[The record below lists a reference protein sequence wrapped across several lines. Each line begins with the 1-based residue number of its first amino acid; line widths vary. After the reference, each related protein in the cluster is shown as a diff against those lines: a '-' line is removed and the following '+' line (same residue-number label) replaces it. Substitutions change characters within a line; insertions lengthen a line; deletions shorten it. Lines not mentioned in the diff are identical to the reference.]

1 MSSSCANDGSL
12 GPVVHG
18 CRDDF
23 DFTVGFEQAALA
35 ITPAAVLILCSL
47 PRLFQL
53 LQKQKLIDET
63 ILLCLKI
70 SALVTYSGL
79 QLGHLILTSRGTYW
93 SSQLG
98 LASDTMNFIASLVMI
113 LLSFLEHARSP
124 RPSMLLGGY
133 LLITALFDIAR
144 TRTEWLSADSANDF
158 HQARLSIASVI
169 LKVVVLVIESW
180 TKSQA
185 IASEKQQSPEATSGL
200 VSLST
205 YFWVNDL
212 FLRGFRKLLVLDD
225 LYALDEAMSAEVLY
239 AKFGPLLEKNK
250 TQGHKYALFRG
261 IAQTLVGPF
270 ILPIIPR
277 LCQMGFKF
285 CQPLMIESLLNYL
298 QEPVGASSPNKGYGY
313 IGAAF
318 LTYIGMATSSSI
330 YWYFQERFVH
340 MARGILASAVYRK
353 TTVISLS
360 AADDSAALTLMNADV
375 ERVKN
380 GFQPIHEYWANTIEV
395 ALACWL
401 LQRQIGAAF
410 VAPVVVVIVCTAAST
425 VTAKFTGK
433 RQTLWMESIQQR
445 VGVTAKA
452 ISSMKALKISAM
464 SGPIETLIH
473 SLRLKEISVGGK
485 WRLMLLAAVTIA
497 YTPSQLGPVM
507 AFAVTSQTLNVTR
520 IFTSMAYLMLLA
532 GPLGSLFQTIP
543 QLVSAFAC
551 LGRIQA
557 YLDKDSRIDYRKTP
571 EAPRLSSLGSDTKP
585 TELHS
590 SSITVKQASFGWTE
604 GKYVLDDVDV
614 FVPANSLTIIVGP
627 VASGKSTLLKGLL
640 GEIPHYSGEAIF
652 SVNYRRVGYC
662 DQSPFLYNTTIKA
675 NIIGHSELDPER
687 YRQVIDATML
697 SADFSTLPK
706 GDRTKI
712 GSNGLTL
719 SGGQRQRVAL
729 ARALYLE
736 CDLLILDDI
745 MSGLDATTEEHVFNR
760 VFGNQGIVRQRR
772 TTAVLCTHSVRH
784 LPLADHIIALGAD
797 CTVVEQGSF
806 ADLQTNG
813 KYVQSLKIQ
822 EIETS
827 PQGKNEVS
835 SQPEK
840 IPLAQIITEVSDVA
854 DEPDKAR
861 QLGDVAVYR
870 HYFGSMATWVIAV
883 FIFWCCAYAFCMN
896 FPTVWLKF
904 WSEDITAEIP
914 KRSGAFY
921 MGIYALLQI
930 MCLGSLMVVVF
941 INTQTMISQSGSS
954 LHQRALRTL
963 VGAPLRFFATTD
975 TGTVTNLFAQDLA
988 LIDSELPMALINFS
1002 VLLFA
1007 AVGMA
1012 VVIAVSSPW
1021 LAISYPC
1028 LVAILYFVQMFYL
1041 RTSRQ
1046 LRVLEL
1052 EAKSPLYS
1060 HFIDTLKGLAT
1071 LRALGFI
1078 SADITVNNDLLDTS
1092 QRPAYQLAIIQ
1103 RWLQL
1108 ALKLLVAALATI
1120 VVTLATQLRASS
1132 GFTGASLVT
1141 LMSFGDTLT
1150 TIVQSYTMLETSI
1163 GAVARLKTFSDTVTP
1178 ETGPDEDVIP
1188 KESWPEKGAIE
1199 IKGVSASYGVSRD
1212 QPNSVGE
1219 EKPPADL
1226 AIRDLHLSI
1235 RPGERVAICGRTGS
1249 GKSSL
1254 ILLLLRLIET
1264 LPGSAGSIVMDSV
1277 PLGKVD
1283 RDTLRRRIIAV
1294 SQDAIFL
1301 PDGSSVKDN
1310 LDPFDAATEAEC
1322 LEVLE
1327 QVGLLAGI
1335 QERGGIGAGLT
1346 AESFSQGQKQLF
1358 CLARAVLRRR
1368 VKSRGGTEGGILLL
1382 DEVSSSVDRA
1392 TDFVMQDIIRREFEG
1407 YTIIMVS
1414 HRLDMVLDCD
1424 AVVVMDKGSV
1434 VEKGA
1439 PRVLKD
1445 QEGGMFRELWN
1456 SSGTTGE

>member
-1 MSSSCANDGSL
+1 
-12 GPVVHG
+12 
-18 CRDDF
+18 
-23 DFTVGFEQAALA
+23 
-35 ITPAAVLILCSL
+35 
-47 PRLFQL
+47 
-53 LQKQKLIDET
+53 
-63 ILLCLKI
+63 
-70 SALVTYSGL
+70 
-79 QLGHLILTSRGTYW
+79 
-93 SSQLG
+93 
-98 LASDTMNFIASLVMI
+98 MI

-124 RPSMLLGGY
+124 RPSMLLGIY
-133 LLITALFDIAR
+133 HLITALFDIVQR
-144 TRTEWLSADSANDF
+144 
-158 HQARLSIASVI
+158 ASDP
-169 LKVVVLVIESW
+169 S
-180 TKSQA
+180 
-185 IASEKQQSPEATSGL
+185 KQQSPEATSGII
-200 VSLST
+200 SLST
-205 YFWVNDL
+205 YFWINDL
-212 FLRGFRKLLVLDD
+212 FLRGFRRLLVLDD
-225 LYALDEAMSAEVLY
+225 LFALDEAMPADVLY
-239 AKFGPLLEKNK
+239 TEFGPLLEKNK
-250 TQGHKYALFRG
+250 TQGHKHALFSG
-261 IAQTLVGPF
+261 MAQTLVGPF

-298 QEPVGASSPNKGYGY
+298 QEPVGISSPNKGYGF

-318 LTYIGMATSSSI
+318 LIYIGMATSSSI

-340 MARGILASAVYRK
+340 MARGILASVVYRK
-353 TTVISLS
+353 TTVISLT

-380 GFQPIHEYWANTIEV
+380 GFQPLHEYWANTIEV
-395 ALACWL
+395 ALVCWL

-464 SGPIETLIH
+464 SGPIENLIH
-473 SLRLKEISVGGK
+473 TLRLKELGVGGK

-497 YTPSQLGPVM
+497 YTPSRLGPVM

-557 YLDKDSRIDYRKTP
+557 YLDKDI
-571 EAPRLSSLGSDTKP
+571 
-585 TELHS
+585 
-590 SSITVKQASFGWTE
+590 KQPSFGWAE
-604 GKYVLDDVDV
+604 EKYHLNEVDILI
-614 FVPANSLTIIVGP
+614 PANSLTIIVGP
-627 VASGKSTLLKGLL
+627 VASG
-640 GEIPHYSGEAIF
+640 
-652 SVNYRRVGYC
+652 YC
-662 DQSPFLYNTTIKA
+662 DQSPFLYNSTIKA
-675 NIIGHSELDPER
+675 NIIGHSGLDPER

-697 SADFSTLPK
+697 SADFATLPK

-745 MSGLDATTEEHVFNR
+745 LSGLDATTEEHVFSR
-760 VFGNQGIVRQRR
+760 VFGNDGLIRQRHV
-772 TTAVLCTHSVRH
+772 TAVLCTHSVRH
-784 LPLADHIIALGAD
+784 VPLADHIIVLGAD

-822 EIETS
+822 EAETT
-827 PQGKNEVS
+827 PQGQNEATGH
-835 SQPEK
+835 PEK
-840 IPLAQIITEVSDVA
+840 VPLALTVTEVSDVA
-854 DEPDKAR
+854 EEPDKAR
-861 QLGDVAVYR
+861 QPGDVAVYK
-870 HYFGSMATWVIAV
+870 HYFGSMAKWVIAV
-883 FIFWCCAYAFCMN
+883 FIFWCCAYAFCKN

-904 WSEDITAEIP
+904 WSEDITAADP

-930 MCLGSLMVVVF
+930 MCLGSLMAVVF
-941 INTQTMISQSGSS
+941 LNTQTMISQSGSS
-954 LHQRALRTL
+954 LHQQALRTL

-1012 VVIAVSSPW
+1012 VVIAVSSP
-1021 LAISYPC
+1021 LTDS
-1028 LVAILYFVQMFYL
+1028 LFG
-1041 RTSRQ
+1041 
-1046 LRVLEL
+1046 
-1052 EAKSPLYS
+1052 S

-1120 VVTLATQLRASS
+1120 AVTLATQLRASS

-1178 ETGPDEDVIP
+1178 ETGPDEDIIP
-1188 KESWPEKGAIE
+1188 KASWPEKGAIE
-1199 IKGVSASYGVSRD
+1199 IKAVSASYGVSKD
-1212 QPNSVGE
+1212 QSHSEDG
-1219 EKPPADL
+1219 EKPHSDL

-1235 RPGERVAICGRTGS
+1235 SPGERVVICGRTGS

-1264 LPGSAGSIVMDSV
+1264 LPGSADGIVVDSV
-1277 PLGKVD
+1277 PLDKVD

-1301 PDGSSVKDN
+1301 PDGSMVRDN
-1310 LDPFDAATEAEC
+1310 LDPFGAATEAEC

-1335 QERGGIGAGLT
+1335 QGRGGIGAELT
-1346 AESFSQGQKQLF
+1346 ADSFSQGQKQLF
-1358 CLARAVLRRR
+1358 CLARAALRRR
-1368 VKSRGGTEGGILLL
+1368 VKSRGGTDGGILLL

-1392 TDFVMQDIIRREFEG
+1392 TDLVMHDIIRCEFKG

-1424 AVVVMDKGSV
+1424 TVVVMDKGRV

-1439 PRVLKD
+1439 PCALKD
-1445 QEGGMFRELWN
+1445 REGGMFRELWN
-1456 SSGTTGE
+1456 SSRMTEES

>member
-1 MSSSCANDGSL
+1 
-12 GPVVHG
+12 
-18 CRDDF
+18 
-23 DFTVGFEQAALA
+23 
-35 ITPAAVLILCSL
+35 
-47 PRLFQL
+47 
-53 LQKQKLIDET
+53 
-63 ILLCLKI
+63 
-70 SALVTYSGL
+70 
-79 QLGHLILTSRGTYW
+79 
-93 SSQLG
+93 
-98 LASDTMNFIASLVMI
+98 
-113 LLSFLEHARSP
+113 
-124 RPSMLLGGY
+124 MLLGLY
-133 LLITALFDIAR
+133 LLITALFDISR
-144 TRTEWLSADSANDF
+144 TRTQWLSAASTNEF
-158 HQARLSIASVI
+158 RQARLSIASVI
-169 LKVVVLVIESW
+169 LKVVVLAIEYR
-180 TKSQA
+180 TKTR
-185 IASEKQQSPEATSGL
+185 ASASDKQQSPEATSGII
-200 VSLST
+200 SLST

-212 FLRGFRKLLVLDD
+212 FLRGFRKLLLLDD
-225 LYALDEAMSAEVLY
+225 LYALDYAMSAEVLY
-239 AKFGPLLEKNK
+239 AKFGPLLQNNR
-250 TQGHKYALFRG
+250 TQ
-261 IAQTLVGPF
+261 IPF

-298 QEPVGASSPNKGYGY
+298 QKPVGASPPNKGYGY

-425 VTAKFTGK
+425 VTANFTGK
-433 RQTLWMESIQQR
+433 RQTLRMESIQQR
-445 VGVTAKA
+445 VGVIAKA
-452 ISSMKALKISAM
+452 ISSMKALKISAI
-464 SGPIETLIH
+464 SGPIESLIH
-473 SLRLKEISVGGK
+473 SLRLEELSVGGK

-557 YLDKDSRIDYRKTP
+557 YLDKDSRVDYRRTP
-571 EAPRLSSLGSDTKP
+571 EAPL
-585 TELHS
+585 
-590 SSITVKQASFGWTE
+590 KQASFGWAE
-604 GKYVLDDVDV
+604 GKYVLDNVDI

-640 GEIPHYSGEAIF
+640 GEIPHHLGEVVF
-652 SVNYRRVGYC
+652 SVNHRKVGYC
-662 DQSPFLYNTTIKA
+662 DQSPFLYNSTIKA
-675 NIIGHSELDPER
+675 NIIGHSGLDPER
-687 YRQVIDATML
+687 YRQVIDTTML
-697 SADFSTLPK
+697 SADFATLPK

-772 TTAVLCTHSVRH
+772 ITTVLCTHSVRH

-806 ADLQTNG
+806 VDLQTNG

-822 EIETS
+822 EAEST
-827 PQGKNEVS
+827 PQEKKEAS
-835 SQPEK
+835 SQPGK
-840 IPLAQIITEVSDVA
+840 IPLAQTVTEVSDVA

-861 QLGDVAVYR
+861 QLGDVAV
-870 HYFGSMATWVIAV
+870 
-883 FIFWCCAYAFCMN
+883 N
-896 FPTVWLKF
+896 FQTVWLKF
-904 WSEDITAEIP
+904 WSEDITAENP
-914 KRSGAFY
+914 KRSGSFY

-1021 LAISYPC
+1021 LAISYPF

-1046 LRVLEL
+1046 LRILEL

-1060 HFIDTLKGLAT
+1060 HFINTLKGLAT

-1078 SADITVNNDLLDTS
+1078 SADITVSNNLLDTS

-1150 TIVQSYTMLETSI
+1150 TSVQSYTMLETSI

-1199 IKGVSASYGVSRD
+1199 IKAVSASYGVSRD
-1212 QPNSVGE
+1212 QSSSVSE

-1254 ILLLLRLIET
+1254 IILLLRLIEA
-1264 LPGSAGSIVMDSV
+1264 LPGSAGGIVVDSV
-1277 PLGKVD
+1277 PLDKVD

-1301 PDGSSVKDN
+1301 PDGSTVRDN
-1310 LDPFDAATEAEC
+1310 LDPFDAATEGEC
-1322 LEVLE
+1322 LEVLD
-1327 QVGLLAGI
+1327 QVGLLARI
-1335 QERGGIGAGLT
+1335 QERGGMGAGLA

-1368 VKSRGGTEGGILLL
+1368 VKSRGGTNGGILLL
-1382 DEVSSSVDRA
+1382 DEVSSSVNRA
-1392 TDFVMQDIIRREFEG
+1392 TDLVMQDIIRREFEG

-1414 HRLDMVLDCD
+1414 HRLDMVLDCHT
-1424 AVVVMDKGSV
+1424 VVVMDKGSV
-1434 VEKGA
+1434 IEKGT

-1445 QEGGMFRELWN
+1445 QKGGMFRELWN
-1456 SSGTTGE
+1456 SSRTTKE

>member
-1 MSSSCANDGSL
+1 MSSSCVNDRSL

-23 DFTVGFEQAALA
+23 DFTVGFEQAVLA
-35 ITPAAVLILCSL
+35 IIPAAVLILCSL

-53 LQKQKLIDET
+53 PQKQRIVDET
-63 ILLCLKI
+63 VLLCLKL
-70 SALVTYSGL
+70 SALVAYSGL
-79 QLGHLILTSRGTYW
+79 QLGHLILTCRGTYW

-98 LASDTMNFIASLVMI
+98 LASDALNFVASLIII

-124 RPSMLLGGY
+124 RPSMLLGVY
-133 LLITALFDIAR
+133 LLITVLFDIAR
-144 TRTEWLSADSANDF
+144 TRTQWLSADSANDF
-158 HQARLSIASVI
+158 RQARLSIASVI
-169 LKVVVLVIESW
+169 LKVVVLIIESR
-180 TKSQA
+180 KKKPAS
-185 IASEKQQSPEATSGL
+185 ASEKQQSPEATSGII
-200 VSLST
+200 SLST

-212 FLRGFRKLLVLDD
+212 FLRGFRKLLILDD

-239 AKFGPLLEKNK
+239 AKFGPLLENNK
-250 TQGHKYALFRG
+250 AQGHRHALFRG
-261 IAQTLVGPF
+261 LTQTLVGPF
-270 ILPIIPR
+270 ILSIVPR

-285 CQPLMIESLLNYL
+285 CQPLMIESLLDYL

-318 LTYIGMATSSSI
+318 LIYVGMATSNSI

-340 MARGILASAVYRK
+340 MARGILVSAVYRK

-375 ERVKN
+375 ERVTN
-380 GFQPIHEYWANTIEV
+380 GFQPIHEYWANTVEV

-410 VAPVVVVIVCTAAST
+410 VAPVTVVIVCAAASM

-464 SGPIETLIH
+464 SGPIESLIH
-473 SLRLKEISVGGK
+473 NLRLKELSVGGK

-507 AFAVTSQTLNVTR
+507 AFAVTSQTLNVRR

-557 YLDKDSRIDYRKTP
+557 YLDKDSRIDYRKRP
-571 EAPRLSSLGSDTKP
+571 VAPRSSSSESDTKP
-585 TELHS
+585 DELHA
-590 SSITVKQASFGWTE
+590 SSIAVKQASFGWAE
-604 GKYVLDDVDV
+604 GKYVLDEVDV
-614 FVPANSLTIIVGP
+614 LVPANSLTIIVGP

-640 GEIPHYSGEAIF
+640 GEIPFHFGNVVF
-652 SVNYRRVGYC
+652 NVNHCRVGYC
-662 DQSPFLYNTTIKA
+662 DQSPFLYNSTIEA
-675 NIIGHSELDPER
+675 NIIGHSGLDPER

-697 SADFSTLPK
+697 STDFATLPK

-745 MSGLDATTEEHVFNR
+745 LSGLDATTEEHVFSR
-760 VFGNQGIVRQRR
+760 VFGNAGIVRQRR
-772 TTAVLCTHSVRH
+772 ITAVLCTHSVRH
-784 LPLADHIIALGAD
+784 LPLADHIIALGVD

-822 EIETS
+822 EAETT
-827 PQGKNEVS
+827 PEGKTQTVT
-835 SQPEK
+835 Q
-840 IPLAQIITEVSDVA
+840 VSDLA
-854 DEPDKAR
+854 EEPDKAR

-870 HYFGSMATWVIAV
+870 HYFGSMARWVIAV

-904 WSEDITAEIP
+904 WSEDITAETP

-1021 LAISYPC
+1021 LAISYPF
-1028 LVAILYFVQMFYL
+1028 LAAILYFVQMFYL

-1046 LRVLEL
+1046 LRILEL
-1052 EAKSPLYS
+1052 ELKSPLYS

-1078 SADITVNNDLLDTS
+1078 SAGITVNNNLLDTS

-1108 ALKLLVAALATI
+1108 ALQLLVAGLATI

-1178 ETGPDEDVIP
+1178 ETGPDEDMMP
-1188 KESWPEKGAIE
+1188 EESWPEKGAIE
-1199 IKGVSASYGVSRD
+1199 IKAVSASYGVSRD
-1212 QPNSVGE
+1212 HLGCSGGE

-1235 RPGERVAICGRTGS
+1235 SPGERVAICGRTGS

-1254 ILLLLRLIET
+1254 ILLLLRLMET
-1264 LPGSAGSIVMDSV
+1264 LSGSAGGIVVDSV
-1277 PLGKVD
+1277 PLDKVD

-1301 PDGSSVKDN
+1301 PDGSTVRDN
-1310 LDPFDAATEAEC
+1310 LDPFDEATEAEC

-1335 QERGGIGAGLT
+1335 QERGGIGAELT

-1368 VKSRGGTEGGILLL
+1368 VKRRGGTEGGILLL

-1392 TDFVMQDIIRREFEG
+1392 TDLVMQEIIRREFEG
-1407 YTIIMVS
+1407 YAIFMVS

-1424 AVVVMDKGSV
+1424 TVVVMDKGSV

-1445 QEGGMFRELWN
+1445 RAGGVFRELWN
-1456 SSGTTGE
+1456 SNRTMKE

>member
-1 MSSSCANDGSL
+1 
-12 GPVVHG
+12 
-18 CRDDF
+18 
-23 DFTVGFEQAALA
+23 
-35 ITPAAVLILCSL
+35 
-47 PRLFQL
+47 
-53 LQKQKLIDET
+53 
-63 ILLCLKI
+63 
-70 SALVTYSGL
+70 
-79 QLGHLILTSRGTYW
+79 
-93 SSQLG
+93 
-98 LASDTMNFIASLVMI
+98 
-113 LLSFLEHARSP
+113 
-124 RPSMLLGGY
+124 
-133 LLITALFDIAR
+133 
-144 TRTEWLSADSANDF
+144 
-158 HQARLSIASVI
+158 
-169 LKVVVLVIESW
+169 
-180 TKSQA
+180 
-185 IASEKQQSPEATSGL
+185 
-200 VSLST
+200 
-205 YFWVNDL
+205 
-212 FLRGFRKLLVLDD
+212 
-225 LYALDEAMSAEVLY
+225 
-239 AKFGPLLEKNK
+239 
-250 TQGHKYALFRG
+250 
-261 IAQTLVGPF
+261 
-270 ILPIIPR
+270 
-277 LCQMGFKF
+277 
-285 CQPLMIESLLNYL
+285 
-298 QEPVGASSPNKGYGY
+298 
-313 IGAAF
+313 
-318 LTYIGMATSSSI
+318 
-330 YWYFQERFVH
+330 
-340 MARGILASAVYRK
+340 
-353 TTVISLS
+353 
-360 AADDSAALTLMNADV
+360 
-375 ERVKN
+375 
-380 GFQPIHEYWANTIEV
+380 
-395 ALACWL
+395 
-401 LQRQIGAAF
+401 
-410 VAPVVVVIVCTAAST
+410 
-425 VTAKFTGK
+425 
-433 RQTLWMESIQQR
+433 
-445 VGVTAKA
+445 
-452 ISSMKALKISAM
+452 M
-464 SGPIETLIH
+464 SGPIESLIH
-473 SLRLKEISVGGK
+473 NLRLKELSVGGK
-485 WRLMLLAAVTIA
+485 WRLMLFAAVTIA

-571 EAPRLSSLGSDTKP
+571 EAPRSSSSESD
-585 TELHS
+585 ELHA
-590 SSITVKQASFGWTE
+590 SSITVKQASFGWAE
-604 GKYVLDDVDV
+604 GKYVLDEIDVL
-614 FVPANSLTIIVGP
+614 VPANSLTIIVGP

-640 GEIPHYSGEAIF
+640 GEISFHSGNVVF
-652 SVNYRRVGYC
+652 NVNHRRVGYC
-662 DQSPFLYNTTIKA
+662 DQSPFLYNSTIKA
-675 NIIGHSELDPER
+675 NIIGHSGLGPER

-697 SADFSTLPK
+697 STDFSSLPK

-736 CDLLILDDI
+736 CDLLILDDVL
-745 MSGLDATTEEHVFNR
+745 SGLDATTEEHVFSR
-760 VFGNQGIVRQRR
+760 VFGNAGIVRQRR
-772 TTAVLCTHSVRH
+772 ITAVLCTHSVRH
-784 LPLADHIIALGAD
+784 LPLADHIIALGVD

-822 EIETS
+822 EAETTPEEKS
-827 PQGKNEVS
+827 EAAN
-835 SQPEK
+835 QPEEA
-840 IPLAQIITEVSDVA
+840 PLAQTVTQVSDLA
-854 DEPDKAR
+854 EEPDKAR

-870 HYFGSMATWVIAV
+870 HYFGSMARWVIAV
-883 FIFWCCAYAFCMN
+883 FVFWCCAYAFCMN

-904 WSEDITAEIP
+904 WSEDITAETP

-1021 LAISYPC
+1021 LAISYPF

-1041 RTSRQ
+1041 RTSMQ
-1046 LRVLEL
+1046 LRILEL

-1078 SADITVNNDLLDTS
+1078 SADITINSNLLDTS

-1108 ALKLLVAALATI
+1108 ALQLLVAGLATI

-1178 ETGPDEDVIP
+1178 ETGPDEDMIP

-1199 IKGVSASYGVSRD
+1199 IKAVSASYGVSRD
-1212 QPNSVGE
+1212 QLGSGAE

-1226 AIRDLHLSI
+1226 AIRELHLSI
-1235 RPGERVAICGRTGS
+1235 SPGERVAICGRTGS

-1264 LPGSAGSIVMDSV
+1264 LPGSAGGIVVDSM
-1277 PLGKVD
+1277 PLDKVD
-1283 RDTLRRRIIAV
+1283 RDALRRRIIAV

-1301 PDGSSVKDN
+1301 PDGSTVRDN

-1335 QERGGIGAGLT
+1335 QERGGIGAELT

-1392 TDFVMQDIIRREFEG
+1392 TDLVMQEIIRKEFEG

-1414 HRLDMVLDCD
+1414 HRLDMVLDCHT
-1424 AVVVMDKGSV
+1424 VVVMDKGSV

-1445 QEGGMFRELWN
+1445 REGGMFRELWN
-1456 SSGTTGE
+1456 SSRTTE

>member
-1 MSSSCANDGSL
+1 
-12 GPVVHG
+12 
-18 CRDDF
+18 
-23 DFTVGFEQAALA
+23 
-35 ITPAAVLILCSL
+35 
-47 PRLFQL
+47 
-53 LQKQKLIDET
+53 
-63 ILLCLKI
+63 
-70 SALVTYSGL
+70 
-79 QLGHLILTSRGTYW
+79 
-93 SSQLG
+93 
-98 LASDTMNFIASLVMI
+98 
-113 LLSFLEHARSP
+113 
-124 RPSMLLGGY
+124 MLLGLY
-133 LLITALFDIAR
+133 LLITALFDISR
-144 TRTEWLSADSANDF
+144 TRTQWLSAASTNEF

-169 LKVVVLVIESW
+169 LKVVVLAIESW
-180 TKSQA
+180 TKTR
-185 IASEKQQSPEATSGL
+185 ASASDKQQSPEATSGII
-200 VSLST
+200 SLST

-225 LYALDEAMSAEVLY
+225 LYALDDAMSAEVLY
-239 AKFGPLLEKNK
+239 TKFGPLLQNNR
-250 TQGHKYALFRG
+250 TQSHEHALFWG

-360 AADDSAALTLMNADV
+360 ATDDSAALTLMNADV

-401 LQRQIGAAF
+401 LQRQISAAF

-464 SGPIETLIH
+464 SGPIESLIH
-473 SLRLKEISVGGK
+473 SLRLEELSVGGK

-557 YLDKDSRIDYRKTP
+557 YLDKDSRVDYRKTP
-571 EAPRLSSLGSDTKP
+571 EAPL
-585 TELHS
+585 
-590 SSITVKQASFGWTE
+590 KQASFGWAE
-604 GKYVLDDVDV
+604 GKYVLDNVDI

-640 GEIPHYSGEAIF
+640 GEIPHHLGEVVF
-652 SVNYRRVGYC
+652 SVNHRRVGYC
-662 DQSPFLYNTTIKA
+662 DQSPFLYNSTIKA
-675 NIIGHSELDPER
+675 NIIGHSGLDPER

-697 SADFSTLPK
+697 SADFATLPK

-772 TTAVLCTHSVRH
+772 ITT
-784 LPLADHIIALGAD
+784 
-797 CTVVEQGSF
+797 
-806 ADLQTNG
+806 
-813 KYVQSLKIQ
+813 
-822 EIETS
+822 
-827 PQGKNEVS
+827 
-835 SQPEK
+835 
-840 IPLAQIITEVSDVA
+840 
-854 DEPDKAR
+854 AR

-870 HYFGSMATWVIAV
+870 HYFGSMAKWVIAV

-904 WSEDITAEIP
+904 WSEDITAENP

-930 MCLGSLMVVVF
+930 MCLGALMVVVF

-1007 AVGMA
+1007 AV
-1012 VVIAVSSPW
+1012 
-1021 LAISYPC
+1021 
-1028 LVAILYFVQMFYL
+1028 
-1041 RTSRQ
+1041 
-1046 LRVLEL
+1046 
-1052 EAKSPLYS
+1052 
-1060 HFIDTLKGLAT
+1060 DTLKGLAT

-1078 SADITVNNDLLDTS
+1078 SADITVSNNLLDTS

-1199 IKGVSASYGVSRD
+1199 IKAVSASYGVSRD
-1212 QPNSVGE
+1212 QSSSASE

-1254 ILLLLRLIET
+1254 ILLLLRLIEA
-1264 LPGSAGSIVMDSV
+1264 LPGSASGSVVDSV
-1277 PLGKVD
+1277 PLDKVD

-1301 PDGSSVKDN
+1301 PDGSTVRDN
-1310 LDPFDAATEAEC
+1310 LDPFDAATEGEC

-1335 QERGGIGAGLT
+1335 QERGGMGAGLA

-1358 CLARAVLRRR
+1358 CLARAVLRKR
-1368 VKSRGGTEGGILLL
+1368 VKSRGGTNGGILLL

-1392 TDFVMQDIIRREFEG
+1392 TDLVMQDIIRREFEG

-1414 HRLDMVLDCD
+1414 HRLDMVLDCHT
-1424 AVVVMDKGSV
+1424 VVVMDKGSV
-1434 VEKGA
+1434 VEKGT

-1445 QEGGMFRELWN
+1445 QKGGMFRELWN
-1456 SSGTTGE
+1456 SSRTTEE

>member
-1 MSSSCANDGSL
+1 
-12 GPVVHG
+12 
-18 CRDDF
+18 
-23 DFTVGFEQAALA
+23 
-35 ITPAAVLILCSL
+35 
-47 PRLFQL
+47 
-53 LQKQKLIDET
+53 
-63 ILLCLKI
+63 
-70 SALVTYSGL
+70 
-79 QLGHLILTSRGTYW
+79 
-93 SSQLG
+93 
-98 LASDTMNFIASLVMI
+98 
-113 LLSFLEHARSP
+113 
-124 RPSMLLGGY
+124 MLLGLY
-133 LLITALFDIAR
+133 LLITALFDISR
-144 TRTEWLSADSANDF
+144 TRTQWLSAASTNEF

-169 LKVVVLVIESW
+169 LKVVVLAIESW
-180 TKSQA
+180 TKTR
-185 IASEKQQSPEATSGL
+185 ASASDKQQSPEATSGII
-200 VSLST
+200 SLST

-225 LYALDEAMSAEVLY
+225 LYALDDAMSAEVLY
-239 AKFGPLLEKNK
+239 TKFGPLLQNNR
-250 TQGHKYALFRG
+250 TQSHEHALFWG

-360 AADDSAALTLMNADV
+360 ATDDSAALTLMNADV

-401 LQRQIGAAF
+401 LQRQISAAF

-464 SGPIETLIH
+464 SGPIESLIH
-473 SLRLKEISVGGK
+473 SLRLEELSVGGK

-557 YLDKDSRIDYRKTP
+557 YLDKDSRVDYRKTP
-571 EAPRLSSLGSDTKP
+571 EAPRSSSLESDAKQ
-585 TELHS
+585 LHAL
-590 SSITVKQASFGWTE
+590 SIAVKQASFGWAE
-604 GKYVLDDVDV
+604 GKYVLDNVDI

-640 GEIPHYSGEAIF
+640 GEIPHHLGEVVF
-652 SVNYRRVGYC
+652 SVNHRRVGYC
-662 DQSPFLYNTTIKA
+662 DQSPFLYNSTIKA
-675 NIIGHSELDPER
+675 NIIGHSGLDPER

-697 SADFSTLPK
+697 SADFATLPK

-772 TTAVLCTHSVRH
+772 ITTVLCTHSVRH

-806 ADLQTNG
+806 VDLQTNG

-822 EIETS
+822 EADST
-827 PQGKNEVS
+827 PQEKKEAS
-835 SQPEK
+835 SQPGK
-840 IPLAQIITEVSDVA
+840 IPLAQTVTEVSDVA

-870 HYFGSMATWVIAV
+870 HYFGSMAKWVIAV

-904 WSEDITAEIP
+904 WSEDITAENP

-930 MCLGSLMVVVF
+930 MCLGALMVVVF
-941 INTQTMISQSGSS
+941 INT
-954 LHQRALRTL
+954 
-963 VGAPLRFFATTD
+963 
-975 TGTVTNLFAQDLA
+975 
-988 LIDSELPMALINFS
+988 
-1002 VLLFA
+1002 
-1007 AVGMA
+1007 
-1012 VVIAVSSPW
+1012 
-1021 LAISYPC
+1021 
-1028 LVAILYFVQMFYL
+1028 
-1041 RTSRQ
+1041 
-1046 LRVLEL
+1046 
-1052 EAKSPLYS
+1052 
-1060 HFIDTLKGLAT
+1060 
-1071 LRALGFI
+1071 
-1078 SADITVNNDLLDTS
+1078 
-1092 QRPAYQLAIIQ
+1092 
-1103 RWLQL
+1103 
-1108 ALKLLVAALATI
+1108 
-1120 VVTLATQLRASS
+1120 
-1132 GFTGASLVT
+1132 
-1141 LMSFGDTLT
+1141 
-1150 TIVQSYTMLETSI
+1150 
-1163 GAVARLKTFSDTVTP
+1163 
-1178 ETGPDEDVIP
+1178 
-1188 KESWPEKGAIE
+1188 
-1199 IKGVSASYGVSRD
+1199 
-1212 QPNSVGE
+1212 
-1219 EKPPADL
+1219 
-1226 AIRDLHLSI
+1226 
-1235 RPGERVAICGRTGS
+1235 
-1249 GKSSL
+1249 
-1254 ILLLLRLIET
+1254 
-1264 LPGSAGSIVMDSV
+1264 
-1277 PLGKVD
+1277 
-1283 RDTLRRRIIAV
+1283 
-1294 SQDAIFL
+1294 
-1301 PDGSSVKDN
+1301 
-1310 LDPFDAATEAEC
+1310 
-1322 LEVLE
+1322 
-1327 QVGLLAGI
+1327 
-1335 QERGGIGAGLT
+1335 
-1346 AESFSQGQKQLF
+1346 
-1358 CLARAVLRRR
+1358 
-1368 VKSRGGTEGGILLL
+1368 
-1382 DEVSSSVDRA
+1382 
-1392 TDFVMQDIIRREFEG
+1392 
-1407 YTIIMVS
+1407 
-1414 HRLDMVLDCD
+1414 
-1424 AVVVMDKGSV
+1424 
-1434 VEKGA
+1434 
-1439 PRVLKD
+1439 
-1445 QEGGMFRELWN
+1445 
-1456 SSGTTGE
+1456 